1 MKGATKKVESDVYAA
16 AERTV
21 CPDMNKCISIVFKV
35 LLLLFAQYQNSRSS
49 SEELSYI
56 LPYKEP
62 SAQLDQLY
70 DDLATMQCLE
80 IPRKFLE
87 FVQFLQ

>member
-21 CPDMNKCISIVFKV
+21 CPDENRYISVAFKV

-49 SEELSYI
+49 SEEL
-56 LPYKEP
+56 PFKEP
-62 SAQLDQLY
+62 SAQLEQLY

-80 IPRKFLE
+80 IPRKFLK